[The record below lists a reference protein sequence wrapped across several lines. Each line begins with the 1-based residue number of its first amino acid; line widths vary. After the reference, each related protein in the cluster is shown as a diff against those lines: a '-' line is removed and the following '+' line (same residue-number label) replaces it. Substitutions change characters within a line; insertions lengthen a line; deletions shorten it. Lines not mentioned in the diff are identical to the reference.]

1 MSMNLATRFLLP
13 ALLLTTGVRAFADT
27 TGFITPSFRGE
38 PGTEFGIWDTP
49 DNFTV
54 PFSTP
59 TGPGNVANPGDTTGA
74 VIRQVASVP
83 DDGSLFLGP
92 VGNITSF
99 YFVAEFTLSDVNAF
113 AVDSVVFQVR
123 TGLGE
128 LDYSNVKLS
137 YDLGAGAGIQ
147 HVTGTR
153 TELARGSGGPGF
165 GSYVSSEFE
174 FNLAGLGVHDYSIGF
189 DGGNV
194 AAELP
199 DEISLFSASLD
210 TRYAS
215 AVPEPE
221 TYAFCFAVGL
231 AGFALGRRRS
241 AA

>member
-1 MSMNLATRFLLP
+1 MNLATRFLLP
-13 ALLLTTGVRAFADT
+13 AVLLATVVNAFADT
-27 TGFITPSFRGE
+27 TGFVTPSFRGE
-38 PGTEFGIWDTP
+38 PGTEYGIWKTP
-49 DNFTV
+49 FNFTV

-74 VIRQVASVP
+74 VIRQVAPVP
-83 DDGSLFLGP
+83 DEGSLFIDP
-92 VGNITSF
+92 AGNINCF
-99 YFVAEFTLSDVNAF
+99 QFIAKFTLSDVNAS

-128 LDYSNVKLS
+128 LDYPNVKLS
-137 YDLGAGAGIQ
+137 YDLGTGVGIQ

-165 GSYVSSEFE
+165 GSYVSSKFE

-210 TRYAS
+210 THSAS

-221 TYAFCFAVGL
+221 SYAFGFACGLAAFAVW
-231 AGFALGRRRS
+231 RRRS
-241 AA
+241 TA